1 MKLKPNETVITAF
14 SKHFKRIF
22 GGNTT
27 YGDIVIERKKNEI
40 QQVVAELEFLSEN
53 TYCDTCKQ
61 YINEAFRY
69 KRQAE
74 LRGKEKTL
82 EAELAKV
89 KAQQNSTGNLMGSH
103 VESHLKDQQE
113 YTAKLITKE
122 RL

>member
-1 MKLKPNETVITAF
+1 MKLKPNETVITTF

-22 GGNTT
+22 GANTT
-27 YGDIVIERKKNEI
+27 FGDIVIERKKNEI

-89 KAQQNSTGNLMGSH
+89 KAQQNSDNLMGNH
-103 VESHLKDQQE
+103 VAEYLKDQSDFIN
-113 YTAKLITKE
+113 KNKE
-122 RL
+122 S